1 MKQEIIQFIQTD
13 LLNNQVTLT
22 EDQDLLIS
30 GLIDSMAVMRLVNFL
45 ETQVGS
51 SIPPEDIT
59 LENFSSVSTI
69 AQYVQDNFS

>member
-22 EDQDLLIS
+22 EDQDLLVS

-45 ETQVGS
+45 ESKVEAT
-51 SIPPEDIT
+51 IPPEDIT
-59 LENFSSVSTI
+59 LENFSSIDTI
-69 AQYVQDNFS
+69 TQYLQNNFS